1 MITNAEVRFG
11 NFVTLILENLKEYTV
26 KVVEINHEGFKGVAE
41 HVFPDYTC
49 KYAPI
54 TLTSELLT
62 EKCGF
67 LSDESGKHWV
77 GDFELFPVTGGFE
90 HNGKTIVTS
99 VHHLMNIYYFIE
111 GSELP
116 VNF

>member
-1 MITNAEVRFG
+1 MIPSKELRIG
-11 NFVTLILENLKEYTV
+11 NILQAYADGTFLRTIELSEETQ
-26 KVVEINHEGFKGVAE
+26 
-41 HVFPDYTC
+41 VFYVMDRSKHPLPDGWQ
-49 KYAPI
+49 AQAVP
-54 TLTSELLT
+54 LTSELLT

-67 LSDESGKHWV
+67 LSDQTGKHWV
-77 GDFELFPVTGGFE
+77 GDFELYPVAGGFE
-90 HNGKTIVTS
+90 HNGKTIITS